1 MWRCFL
7 KLCKNYSLKELQL
20 QKRETKQNFLK
31 ISDDVAWNISDCYS
45 NTYVLKSSWIFKL
58 ETAWGFDV
66 DKFAKSKW
74 CWVKYRA

>member
-7 KLCKNYSLKELQL
+7 KLCKNYFLKELQL
-20 QKRETKQNFLK
+20 QKRETIQNFLK

-45 NTYVLKSSWIFKL
+45 NTYVLKSSW
-58 ETAWGFDV
+58 TASGFDV

-74 CWVKYRA
+74 CWVKYWA